1 MIETF
6 GRPAPASPDRKST
19 LRGGERRQVTALFY
33 DIVGSTTLLNSLDP
47 EDFGVIQRRVH
58 SETAAVLHKHGGYLD
73 RVLGDGGCAYFGY
86 PAPTEDAAEAAV
98 SAALEIV
105 ERCRSLEATEAIPHL
120 GVRVGVATGL
130 AVLNSTEGTV
140 LPGTVEIIGIAP
152 NLAARLQ
159 AEAEPNTVIVSD
171 TTHHLTAPSFDY
183 DLAGVR
189 DLKGFT
195 EPQRLWRPLAKRAVH
210 NRFSAMRRPDSPL
223 VGREEELDLC
233 RRRWTLASKGRGQ
246 VVFIV
251 GEPGIGKSRLV
262 AEIVREASLGDS
274 DAHVYQCQPR
284 GNTRPL
290 HAFLDRIRRDIGS
303 FLPRGAKPD
312 RQALR
317 DYILLT
323 AHGISEASADI
334 ISFLLEAD
342 PDARNGRET
351 FAELPVAEF
360 RQRAVAAFIEVLS
373 SWSRGRPQVIALED
387 LHWADTLTQL
397 LLSRLLDEVRC
408 LRVLLLVT
416 TREPAA
422 ADLLGDPHTAVLAL
436 PRLDAA
442 VVPQVVDAVWEPSRP
457 PAGLAAFIE
466 EKSDGVPLFV
476 EELAHLLKNRV
487 DQTSS
492 GPAEWD
498 AILAKGGIAT
508 LADLLSARM
517 ADLGQGRTVAQVASV
532 IGREFSYELFASLLG
547 GEMPDISP
555 DAQLE
560 ALVKAGV
567 LRRRLGERLSFRFR
581 HVLLQEAAY
590 DSLLK
595 AKRRELHARIVD
607 LVHDK
612 AVDQL
617 PDEIMAWHCEQ
628 AGRMVEAARYA
639 IRAAEACAV
648 RSATPEANRLL
659 KRAEGY
665 LTSSSSAPEVDEL
678 TLQLLAARGPIAIE
692 MFGKGSTD
700 ACAIYEKGVAIC
712 RERGVQDRERWFP
725 LYWGWW
731 FTSPDRNTKRTRSQ
745 VLIDD
750 LDRAN
755 DPEIRLQALH
765 CAWAANFHG
774 GNHQHCLSCI
784 EKGLAL
790 YDPERARVSRTR
802 YGGHDARVCALGER
816 AQLLWLTGKREDAAE
831 SIGDALTWAE
841 EISHVGSSYHALDNA
856 ILLRSYERNFA
867 EVIRL
872 SERMREI
879 AEAQSNP
886 GPQAKAKIFGGWARA
901 LSGRLEDGFREFEE
915 GLDRHRAIGTD
926 EDMPVYLDMRAQLL
940 QQRGEFASA
949 LEVLDEA
956 VKQAEATGNL
966 VWLPELY
973 RRRALFRHARDRDA
987 ETCRQ
992 ELERAC
998 SLAERQGAVA
1008 LAGRARQDL
1017 AQLDAGPLVE
1027 QQ

>member
-6 GRPAPASPDRKST
+6 GRPSPASPDQKAT

-58 SETAAVLHKHGGYLD
+58 SETAAVLHKHGGYLE

-105 ERCRSLEATEAIPHL
+105 ERCRSLEWIGVNPQL

-140 LPGTVEIIGIAP
+140 LPGAVEIIGIAP
-152 NLAARLQ
+152 NLASRLQ
-159 AEAEPNTVIVSD
+159 SEAEPNAVIVSD

-189 DLKGFT
+189 DLKGFA
-195 EPQRLWRPLAKRAVH
+195 ELQRLWRPLAKRTVH
-210 NRFSAMRRPDSPL
+210 NRFSVMRRPDSPL

-233 RRRWTLASKGRGQ
+233 RRRWTLAKTGRGQ
-246 VVFIV
+246 VFFIA

-262 AEIVREASLGDS
+262 AEILREASLDDC

-290 HAFLDRIRRDIGS
+290 HAFLDRIRRDIAS

-312 RQALR
+312 RQAVR

-323 AHGISEASADI
+323 AHGIGEASADI

-342 PDARNGRET
+342 PEADTGRET
-351 FAELPVAEF
+351 FAELPIDEF
-360 RQRAVAAFIEVLS
+360 KEKAVTAFTEVLS
-373 SWSRGRPQVIALED
+373 SWSRLRPQIIALED

-397 LLSRLLDEVRC
+397 LLARLLDEIRC

-416 TREPAA
+416 TRDPVA
-422 ADLLGDPHTAVLAL
+422 ADLLGDSHVAALAL

-442 VVPQVVDAVWEPSRP
+442 VVPHVVNAVWEPSQP
-457 PAGLAAFIE
+457 PQGLAAFIE

-476 EELAHLLKNRV
+476 EELAHLLKNRLE
-487 DQTSS
+487 QSSS
-492 GPAEWD
+492 GPADWE
-498 AILAKGGIAT
+498 AILSKGGIAT

-517 ADLGQGRTVAQVASV
+517 ADLGEARTVAQVASV
-532 IGREFSYELFASLLG
+532 IGREFSYELLASIIG

-555 DAQLE
+555 DEQLQS
-560 ALVKAGV
+560 LVKAGV
-567 LRRRLGERLSFRFR
+567 LRRRPGERLSFRFR

-607 LVHDK
+607 LVHEK
-612 AVDQL
+612 AVDPL

-639 IRAAEACAV
+639 VRAAEACAV
-648 RSATPEANRLL
+648 RSATLEADRML
-659 KRAEGY
+659 KRADGY
-665 LTSSSSAPEVDEL
+665 LASSGPAPEVDEL
-678 TLQLLAARGPIAIE
+678 ALQLLAARGPVA
-692 MFGKGSTD
+692 MALFGKGSAE

-712 RERGVQDRERWFP
+712 RERGIQDRERWFP

-745 VLIDD
+745 VVIND

-774 GNHQHCLSCI
+774 GNHQHCLDCI

-802 YGGHDARVCALGER
+802 FGGHDARVCALGER
-816 AQLLWLTGKREDAAE
+816 AQLLWLVGERHGAAE
-831 SIGDALTWAE
+831 NISAALKWAE
-841 EISHVGSSYHALDNA
+841 EISHVGSTYHALDNA
-856 ILLRSYERNFA
+856 ILLRTYEQNFA
-867 EVIRL
+867 EVISL
-872 SERMREI
+872 SERMRTI
-879 AEAQSNP
+879 AEAHSDP
-886 GPQAKAKIFGGWARA
+886 GPKAKALIFGGWARA
-901 LSGRLEDGFREFEE
+901 LSGSLGAGFREFEE
-915 GLDRHRAIGTD
+915 GLDLHRATGTD
-926 EDMPVYLDMRAQLL
+926 EDLPVYLDMKAQLF
-940 QQRGEFASA
+940 QQKGDFPSA
-949 LEVLDEA
+949 LGGLDEA
-956 VKQAEATGNL
+956 IRQAEATGNF

-973 RRRALFRHARDRDA
+973 RRRALLRHASDRDA
-987 ETCRQ
+987 EACRQ
-992 ELERAC
+992 DLERAF
-998 SLAERQGAVA
+998 SLAESQGAVS
-1008 LAGRARQDL
+1008 LAGRARHDL
-1017 AQLDAGPLVE
+1017 ERFDRGPPVE
-1027 QQ
+1027 EQ

>member
-6 GRPAPASPDRKST
+6 GRPSPASPDQKST

-58 SETAAVLHKHGGYLD
+58 SETAAVLHKHGGYLE

-105 ERCRSLEATEAIPHL
+105 ERCRSLEWIGANPQL

-152 NLAARLQ
+152 NLASRLQ
-159 AEAEPNTVIVSD
+159 SEAEPNAVIVSD
-171 TTHHLTAPSFDY
+171 ATHHLTAPSFDY
-183 DLAGVR
+183 DLVGSR
-189 DLKGFT
+189 DLKGFI

-210 NRFSAMRRPDSPL
+210 NRFSVMRRPDSPL

-233 RRRWTLASKGRGQ
+233 RRRWTLATKGRGQ
-246 VVFIV
+246 VFFVV

-262 AEIVREASLGDS
+262 AEILREASLGDC

-312 RQALR
+312 RQAVR

-323 AHGISEASADI
+323 AHGVGEASADI

-342 PDARNGRET
+342 PEADTGRET
-351 FAELPVAEF
+351 FAELPIDEF
-360 RQRAVAAFIEVLS
+360 REKAVTAFTEVLS
-373 SWSRGRPQVIALED
+373 SWSRLRPQIIALED

-397 LLSRLLDEVRC
+397 LLARLLDEIRC

-416 TREPAA
+416 TREAVA
-422 ADLLGDPHTAVLAL
+422 VNLLGDSHVAALAL

-442 VVPQVVDAVWEPSRP
+442 VVPHVVNAVWEPSQP
-457 PAGLAAFIE
+457 PQGLAAFIE

-476 EELAHLLKNRV
+476 EELAHLLKNRLE
-487 DQTSS
+487 QSSS
-492 GPAEWD
+492 GPADWE
-498 AILAKGGIAT
+498 AILSKGGIAT

-517 ADLGQGRTVAQVASV
+517 ADLGEARTVAQVASV
-532 IGREFSYELFASLLG
+532 IGREFSYELFASIIG

-555 DAQLE
+555 DEQME
-560 ALVKAGV
+560 SLVKAGV
-567 LRRRLGERLSFRFR
+567 LRRRPGERLSFRFR

-607 LVHDK
+607 LVHEK

-628 AGRMVEAARYA
+628 AGRMVEATRYA

-648 RSATPEANRLL
+648 RSATLEANRML

-665 LTSSSSAPEVDEL
+665 LASSGSSSEVDEL
-678 TLQLLAARGPIAIE
+678 TLQLLAARGPVAISL
-692 MFGKGSTD
+692 FGKGAAEARS
-700 ACAIYEKGVAIC
+700 IY
-712 RERGVQDRERWFP
+712 ERGVELCREGGIQDCERWFP

-731 FTSPDRNTKRTRSQ
+731 FTASDFATQQTRAEIL
-745 VLIDD
+745 VRD
-750 LDRAN
+750 LGSAA
-755 DPEIRLQALH
+755 DPETRLQALH
-765 CAWAANFHG
+765 CAWATSFHSG
-774 GNHQHCLSCI
+774 KHAECL
-784 EKGLAL
+784 EWVERGLVL
-790 YDPERARVSRTR
+790 YNPERARVSRVR
-802 YGGHDARVCALGER
+802 YGGHDAKVCGLGER
-816 AQLLWLTGKREDAAE
+816 ALSLWFIGHDDASTE
-831 SIGDALTWAE
+831 SCQAAIRWAE
-841 EISHVGSSYHALDNA
+841 EINHLGSLVHALTYAIGLSRYRNDPDTVSALASRLEELAVTHALPGPMARARMYAAWSSTAACPSAEALAEFRAGLQTQREIGTEENLSVYRDMESE
-856 ILLRSYERNFA
+856 ILLRLGQFHEA
-867 EVIRL
+867 
-872 SERMREI
+872 RMI
-879 AEAQSNP
+879 LN
-886 GPQAKAKIFGGWARA
+886 
-901 LSGRLEDGFREFEE
+901 D
-915 GLDRHRAIGTD
+915 AIESSLRTG
-926 EDMPVYLDMRAQLL
+926 QL
-940 QQRGEFASA
+940 F
-949 LEVLDEA
+949 
-956 VKQAEATGNL
+956 
-966 VWLPELY
+966 WLPELY
-973 RRRALFRHARDRDA
+973 RRRGLLSEAIGADRHASLQDLKQALTLA
-987 ETCRQ
+987 ESQGAMSLARRARA
-992 ELERAC
+992 ELERF
-998 SLAERQGAVA
+998 
-1008 LAGRARQDL
+1008 
-1017 AQLDAGPLVE
+1017 GPSSPPPE
-1027 QQ
+1027 G